1 MFDPFSYLQL
11 GIPHTFVMMSYQYKF
26 QDDDQTK
33 IKGSVKYVL
42 RQQQLFWR
50 IFSLWTL
57 GDLWRIVLIRKQPKT
72 PPVIVL
78 FILDLCEE
86 EVTLLFSGLRSG
98 FFGTVVEYGAERKIS
113 RHSILGATVSVG
125 VPQGVSLKI
134 K

>member
-1 MFDPFSYLQL
+1 
-11 GIPHTFVMMSYQYKF
+11 MSYQYKF

-42 RQQQLFWR
+42 
-50 IFSLWTL
+50 
-57 GDLWRIVLIRKQPKT
+57 KEQP
-72 PPVIVL
+72 
-78 FILDLCEE
+78 
-86 EVTLLFSGLRSG
+86 LFSEDVLSLDIGWFANFGFMWRGRDFAFSPGLRSG

>member
-1 MFDPFSYLQL
+1 ML
-11 GIPHTFVMMSYQYKF
+11 SYQYKF

-42 RQQQLFWR
+42 KEQPLFWR
-50 IFSLWTL
+50 IFCLCTL
-57 GDLWRIVLIRKQPKT
+57 LDLWRIGLIGGQQKAT
-72 PPVIVL
+72 PVIFL
-78 FILDLCEE
+78 GISDLCDEE
-86 EVTLLFSGLRSG
+86 NDFASFFSFPALRSG